1 MKAMPIRNAAAIG
14 FYPGE
19 KEELIASLE
28 QCFVQGPGGI
38 PEASPWSN
46 KVVGG
51 IVPHAGY
58 IYSGPVAAYTYAAL
72 AKNGAPDIVCLL
84 GTSHTGYPAIGL
96 MSHGIWRTPLGDI
109 EVDKEFS
116 NLILKNTEIIL
127 DDTDQFL
134 EYPHNQEHNLEVQLP
149 FLQYLFKNFKIAPI
163 TIPPTDAQSILE
175 AGMSIATAIQ
185 KTSKRVYLIASTDLT
200 HYGAQPY
207 GFAPVGSAPVEKVM
221 EFIRNTDGKIID
233 RITKFDYKGVLQAAN
248 NTTMCGPGSVATLL
262 VVAKELGANEVKPL
276 KYATSYDIIG
286 ETEAIVGY
294 LSAVVF

>member
-1 MKAMPIRNAAAIG
+1 MPIRNAAAIG

-28 QCFVQGPGGI
+28 HCFNQGPGGI
-38 PEASPWSN
+38 PEVGPWSN

-72 AKNGAPDIVCLL
+72 AQNGAPDVVCLL

-96 MSHGIWRTPLGDI
+96 MSQGTWRTPLGDI
-109 EVDKEFS
+109 EVDEEFS

-134 EYPHNQEHNLEVQLP
+134 KYPHNQEHNLEVQLP
-149 FLQYLFKNFKIAPI
+149 FLQYLFKNLKFVPI
-163 TIPPTDAQSILE
+163 TIPPSDAQSILE
-175 AGMSIATAIQ
+175 TGMSIATAIQ

-200 HYGAQPY
+200 HYGAQSY

-233 RITKFDYKGVLQAAN
+233 QITKFDYKGVLQAAT

-262 VVAKELGANEVKPL
+262 VVAKELGANEVKLL

-294 LSAVVF
+294 LSAVVLK

>member
-1 MKAMPIRNAAAIG
+1 MLIRNAAAIG

-19 KEELIASLE
+19 KEELVASIE
-28 QCFVQGPGGI
+28 QCFNQGPGGI
-38 PEASPWSN
+38 PEVGAWLD

-58 IYSGPVAAYTYAAL
+58 IYSGSVAAYTYAAL
-72 AKNGAPDIVCLL
+72 AKKGAPDVVCLL

-109 EVDKEFS
+109 EVDREFS

-149 FLQYLFKNFKIAPI
+149 FLQYLFKNFKIVPI
-163 TIPPTDAQSILE
+163 TIPPTDAQSIRE
-175 AGMSIATAIQ
+175 AGISIAAAMQ
-185 KTSKRVYLIASTDLT
+185 QTSKKISVIASTDMT
-200 HYGAQPY
+200 HYGAQSY
-207 GFAPVGSAPVEKVM
+207 GFAPVGSAPIEKIIA
-221 EFIRNTDGKIID
+221 FIKKTDGEIID
-233 RITKFDYKGVLQAAN
+233 HITKFDYKAVLQAAN
-248 NTTMCGPGSVATLL
+248 HTTMCGPGSVATLL
-262 VVAKELGANEVKPL
+262 VVAKELGANEVKIQ
-276 KYATSYDIIG
+276 KYTTSYDITG

-294 LSAVVF
+294 LSAIVL